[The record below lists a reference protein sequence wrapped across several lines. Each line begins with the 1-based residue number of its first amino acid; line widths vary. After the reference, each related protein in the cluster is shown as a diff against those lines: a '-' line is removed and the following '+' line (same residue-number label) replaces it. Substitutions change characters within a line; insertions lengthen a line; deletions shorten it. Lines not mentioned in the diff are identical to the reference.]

1 MGKLFK
7 FYTND
12 EFEAE
17 IELTEEQEKFLYFIL
32 DWGFFSDSVRVEEE
46 RQYEEKNLGR
56 SS

>member
-12 EFEAE
+12 ELETE
-17 IELTEEQEKFLYFIL
+17 IELTEEQEKFLDFIL

-56 SS
+56 NS